1 MNKNKLALALSVFIG
16 VVVVAAEVGILLGA
30 CFAMCQSQDT
40 IAVQG
45 SPLVV
50 VIDAGHG
57 GRDNGVSS
65 PSGLHEADVNL
76 EISMLLKR
84 ELEDR
89 GVLVALTR
97 DDEESLADGDE
108 SNKKRADMKRRHD
121 VIERAAPD
129 LVISVHVNSFPAQK
143 SVQGIQT
150 FYHGDVG
157 KTHAQHIQNHLNQTD
172 LCEKKRVAMKGDF
185 FILETEYPSVLVECG
200 FLSNSGDEAK
210 LRDPEYLASLAVHLA
225 EAIVGSVKNSPRV
238 EREINWQEKSF
249 VYLDKSC

>member
-1 MNKNKLALALSVFIG
+1 VNKKNLALAFSVLVG
-16 VVVVAAEVGILLGA
+16 VIVIAAEVGILLGA
-30 CFAMCQSQDT
+30 CFAICHSQDA

-108 SNKKRADMKRRHD
+108 SNKKRADMARRHD
-121 VIERAAPD
+121 IIERAAPD
-129 LVISVHVNSFPAQK
+129 LVVSVHVNSFPAQK

-157 KTHAQHIQNHLNQTD
+157 KTHAQHIQNYLNQTD

-185 FILETEYPSVLVECG
+185 FILETEYPSVLIECG
-200 FLSNSGDEAK
+200 FLSNPSDEAK
-210 LRDPEYLASLAVHLA
+210 LRNPEYLASLADHLA
-225 EAIVGSVKNSPRV
+225 DAIVGSVKNSPRV
-238 EREINWQEKSF
+238 ERDIDWHIK
-249 VYLDKSC
+249 